1 MTFSLNLT
9 KPLNRLGLLLN
20 LGFLIVVF
28 SGFSWFSFA
37 YMTEVLP
44 ASGAH
49 EQEVVVAQKAQDQAF
64 TKAKAAAKGKAFDEK
79 AALAE
84 AKAKGIE
91 AAEKEREKIHHK
103 AAEAWAPFAIFLL
116 ILSAIF
122 FAGFLSI
129 AILRRAHDAGVSVW
143 LSFLSLLGG
152 WVFATFVAF
161 EPFLDARHIT
171 MAWAPAP
178 IIGLVLML
186 PLFLKGSAGARD
198 RHAH

>member
-49 EQEVVVAQKAQDQAF
+49 EQEVIVAQKAQDQAF
-64 TKAKAAAKGKAFDEK
+64 AKAKAAAKGKAFDEK
-79 AALAE
+79 TALAE

-91 AAEKEREKIHHK
+91 AAEKEKEKIHHH
-103 AAEAWAPFAIFLL
+103 AVEGWAPFAIFLL

-129 AILRRAHDAGVSVW
+129 AVLRRVNDAGASAW
-143 LSFLSLLGG
+143 LGFLSLLGA
-152 WVFATFVAF
+152 WAFAAFVAF
-161 EPFLDARHIT
+161 EPFLDAHQLT
-171 MAWAPAP
+171 KVWAPAP
-178 IIGLVLML
+178 IVGLIILL
-186 PLFLKGSAGARD
+186 PLFLKGSEEGHD
-198 RHAH
+198 SHAH